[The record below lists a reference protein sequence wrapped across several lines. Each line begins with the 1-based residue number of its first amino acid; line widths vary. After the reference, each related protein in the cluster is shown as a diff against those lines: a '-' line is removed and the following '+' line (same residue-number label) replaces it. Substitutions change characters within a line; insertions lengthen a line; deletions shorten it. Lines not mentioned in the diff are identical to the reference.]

1 MTGVRAAA
9 IVWIAMVIGAC
20 APRFQDLGPAIA
32 EPKIADDAIVAADGV
47 RLPLRIWLPKDD
59 PPKAVVVAL
68 HGFNDYGNF
77 FDAPGMFL
85 ADRGIAAYAYDQRGF
100 GAAPSPGVWAGMRA
114 MQDDARTAA
123 RLIRARHPGLPLYLL
138 GESMGAAVLMTAAT
152 SSDPPATD
160 GYILSAP
167 AVWGRTT
174 MPWYQR
180 VALWLGVHTFPWAT
194 VTGRGLD
201 IMPSD
206 NIEMLRALGRD
217 PLVIKETRI
226 DAIYGLVNLM
236 DAALESSS
244 RFDARALILYGEKD
258 EIIPK
263 RPTYLMLTRL
273 PPSATGRQ
281 KIAIYGTGYHML
293 LRDLKAEIP
302 LTDIAAWVA
311 ESDAALPSGAD
322 RKSIAILN
330 PDQSGIE

>member
-1 MTGVRAAA
+1 MTGIRAVA

-20 APRFQDLGPAIA
+20 APRFQEPGPAIA
-32 EPKIADDAIVAADGV
+32 EPRIADDAIVMADGV
-47 RLPLRIWLPKDD
+47 RLPLRAWRPKEGA
-59 PPKAVVVAL
+59 PKAVVVAL

-77 FDAPGMFL
+77 FDAPGKFL
-85 ADRGIAAYAYDQRGF
+85 AERGIAAYAYDQRGF
-100 GAAPSPGVWAGMRA
+100 GAAPQAGVWAGMPA
-114 MQDDARTAA
+114 MRDDARTAA

-152 SSDPPATD
+152 SNDPPAAN

-167 AVWGRTT
+167 AVWARTT

-180 VALWLGVHTFPWAT
+180 AVLWLGVHTIPWVT
-194 VTGRGLD
+194 VTGRGLN
-201 IMPSD
+201 IVPSD

-226 DAIYGLVNLM
+226 DAIYGLTNLM

-273 PPSATGRQ
+273 PPSATERR
-281 KIAIYGTGYHML
+281 KVAIYGTGYHML

-302 LTDIAAWVA
+302 LKDIAAWIADPVA
-311 ESDAALPSGAD
+311 TLPSGAD
-322 RKSIAILN
+322 KKSIAVLKA
-330 PDQSGIE
+330 D

>member
-1 MTGVRAAA
+1 MTNIRAVA
-9 IVWIAMVIGAC
+9 IVSIAMVIGAC
-20 APRFQDLGPAIA
+20 APRFQEPGPAIA

-47 RLPLRIWLPKDD
+47 RLPLRAWLPKDGA
-59 PPKAVVVAL
+59 PKAVVVAL

-77 FDAPGMFL
+77 FDAPGKFL
-85 ADRGIAAYAYDQRGF
+85 AERGIAAYAYDQRGF
-100 GAAPSPGVWAGMRA
+100 GAAPQAGVWAGMRA
-114 MQDDARTAA
+114 MQDDARAA
-123 RLIRARHPGLPLYLL
+123 TRLIRARHPGLPLSLL

-152 SSDPPATD
+152 SGDPPDTD

-180 VALWLGVHTFPWAT
+180 AALWLGVHTFPWAT

-201 IMPSD
+201 IQPSD

-236 DAALESSS
+236 DRALDVSA

-263 RPTYLMLTRL
+263 RPTYLMLTQL

-281 KIAIYGTGYHML
+281 KIAIYETGYHML

-302 LTDIAAWVA
+302 LADIAAWVGN
-311 ESDAALPSGAD
+311 SAAPLPSGAD
-322 RKSIAILN
+322 KKSIAGLKA
-330 PDQSGIE
+330 D